1 MSSIS
6 RFDVDM
12 HDFEV
17 DLSRSKINSSFGTI
31 YFVKQKSTNKKCMK
45 MQINIK
51 KWEKQ
56 FSKTIEIF
64 SQCNH
69 PTLVPF
75 IGYNIDKSKGNIYL
89 EEMENGSLSE
99 YIKKNTEKKNLIFD
113 DTQKLIISYGI
124 ARAME
129 YLHSQN
135 IIHRNLKT
143 ENVLLDS
150 NFNPHVFDFCAS
162 EYINSEFDTS
172 STIMQTTVSIM
183 APEFIDDYIKYNRT
197 KPIDVFS
204 YSITLYELWTG
215 KQPYPDDIRPLKIVE
230 NVLNNNRPQF
240 PSDYNINEN
249 IKKLIERCWDQNPEK
264 RPTFTEICDIL
275 ETNELIPKIS
285 RERFNSYKQTIR
297 S

>member
-6 RFDVDM
+6 RFEVDK

-17 DLSRSKINSSFGTI
+17 DLSRRKNNSSFGTI
-31 YFVKQKSTNKKCMK
+31 YFVKQILTNRKCME

-51 KWEKQ
+51 KWRRQ
-56 FSKTIEIF
+56 FTKTIEIL
-64 SQCNH
+64 SQCSH

-75 IGYNIDKSKGNIYL
+75 IGYNFDGSKGNIYL

-99 YIKKNTEKKNLIFD
+99 YIKKNAEKKNFIFD

-124 ARAME
+124 ARALE
-129 YLHSQN
+129 YLHSHD
-135 IIHRNLKT
+135 IIHRNLKA

-150 NFNPHVFDFCAS
+150 NFYPHISDFCAS
-162 EYINSEFDTS
+162 EYINSEFECS
-172 STIMQTTVSIM
+172 STIKQTTVSIM

-204 YSITLYELWTG
+204 YSMTLYELWTG
-215 KQPYPDDIRPLKIVE
+215 KQPYPDDMRPLKIVE

-240 PSDYNINEN
+240 PPECIINEN
-249 IKKLIERCWDQNPEK
+249 IKNLIERCWDQYPEK
-264 RPTFTEICDIL
+264 RPTFAEICNIL
-275 ETNELIPKIS
+275 ETNELISTID
-285 RERFNSYKQTIR
+285 RERFNSYKKTIT